1 MAKTGINQVTTAQ
14 TFQTWLDRTNEIVN
28 IIGSDAMTASSLGDT
43 TTGNATL
50 VGDFTANT
58 VIAEDL
64 FRADNIS
71 PKSGSTSIAASAPV
85 NITTALQNV
94 HTHTSTAGPR
104 MLLSSG
110 SVIWTTGFNNTT
122 DNNYILNT
130 GSGTTK
136 FSLTPVGN
144 LTTAG
149 SITAGT
155 GGFIGNV
162 TGDVSGQAGTVA
174 ALTGRDTDDLSEGTT
189 NLYFTEGRARDAL
202 SGGTGVTYNSTT
214 GSISIGQPVAA
225 SSTVNFLQLNAIRQ
239 TNINLPSTN
248 TPWFSQ
254 MNMISTSGTSGSDA
268 TNVGIISVDGE
279 DFVKLVLA
287 YNPNTTDPDAPYNS
301 APKAMSTLFYGDMQ
315 ISDASAG
322 AGNLAPTKA
331 KFIVSSS
338 DAAEGNIFASGNI
351 TAFATISDM
360 RRKENIER
368 IPDALEK
375 VSQLGGYTFNFIN
388 DDRKMT
394 GVIAQ
399 ELEKVLPEAVYE
411 TQDPTTNEDIK
422 AVHYGNVV
430 GLLIEAIKDLK
441 TELDDLK
448 NAS

>member
-28 IIGSDAMTASSLGDT
+28 IIGTDAMTASSLGDT

-71 PKSGSTSIAASAPV
+71 PRSGSTSIAVSAPV

-136 FSLTPVGN
+136 FSLTPAGN

-174 ALTGRDTDDLSEGTT
+174 AFTGRDTDDLSEGST
-189 NLYFTEGRARDAL
+189 NLYFTNARARGAI
-202 SGGTGVTYNSTT
+202 SAGTGITITN
-214 GSISIGQPVAA
+214 GEISIGQEVA
-225 SSTVNFLQLNAIRQ
+225 SSSIVNFLQLNAIRQ

-268 TNVGIISVDGE
+268 INAGIISVDGE
-279 DFVKLVLA
+279 DFVKLVLS
-287 YNPNTTDPDAPYNS
+287 YDPNTTDPDAPYNS
-301 APKAMSTLFYGDMQ
+301 APKGMTTVFYGDMQ

-322 AGNLAPTKA
+322 AGNLATTKA
-331 KFIVSSS
+331 KFIVNSS

-360 RRKENIER
+360 RRKENVER
-368 IPDALEK
+368 ITGAIEK
-375 VSQLGGYTFNFIN
+375 VSQIGGYTFNFIN
-388 DDRKMT
+388 DDRRMT

-411 TQDPTTNEDIK
+411 TQDPNTKEDIK

-441 TELDDLK
+441 MELDDLK
-448 NAS
+448 NAN

>member
-71 PKSGSTSIAASAPV
+71 PRDGSTEISVSAPI
-85 NITTALQNV
+85 NITSSLQNV

-104 MLLSSG
+104 IVLSSG
-110 SVIWTTGFNNTT
+110 SVVWTTGFSNIT
-122 DNNYILNT
+122 DNSFILNT
-130 GSGTTK
+130 GAGNNKLELTT
-136 FSLTPVGN
+136 TGN

-189 NLYFTEGRARDAL
+189 NLYFTNNRARLAL
-202 SGGTGVTYNSTT
+202 SGGEGVTYDSTT

-225 SSTVNFLQLNAIRQ
+225 SSIVNFLQLNAVRIQ
-239 TNINLPSTN
+239 NINLPSTN
-248 TPWFSQ
+248 TAWFSQ
-254 MNMISTSGTSGSDA
+254 TNMTSGSGESG
-268 TNVGIISVDGE
+268 TNAANYGRISVDGRA
-279 DFVKLVLA
+279 FIQFQLG
-287 YNPNTTDPDAPYNS
+287 YNPNTTDPNAAGNS
-301 APKAMSTLFYGDMQ
+301 VPATQTTFLEGEMQ
-315 ISDASAG
+315 IND
-322 AGNLAPTKA
+322 GNVAPTKA
-331 KFIVSSS
+331 KLIINSSTAS
-338 DAAEGNIFASGNI
+338 EGNIFASGNI

>member
-71 PKSGSTSIAASAPV
+71 PRDGSTEISVSAPI
-85 NITTALQNV
+85 NITSSLQNV

-104 MLLSSG
+104 IVLSSG
-110 SVIWTTGFNNTT
+110 SVVWTTGFSNIT
-122 DNNYILNT
+122 DNSFILNT
-130 GSGTTK
+130 GAGNNKLELTT
-136 FSLTPVGN
+136 TGN

-189 NLYFTEGRARDAL
+189 NLYFTNNRARLAL
-202 SGGTGVTYNSTT
+202 SGGEGVTYDSTT

-225 SSTVNFLQLNAIRQ
+225 SSIVNFLQLNAVRIQ
-239 TNINLPSTN
+239 NINLPSTN
-248 TPWFSQ
+248 TAWFSQ
-254 MNMISTSGTSGSDA
+254 TNMTSGSGESG
-268 TNVGIISVDGE
+268 TNAANYGRISVDGRA
-279 DFVKLVLA
+279 FIQFQLG
-287 YNPNTTDPDAPYNS
+287 YNPNTTEPNAAGNS
-301 APKAMSTLFYGDMQ
+301 VPATQTTFLEGEMQ
-315 ISDASAG
+315 IND
-322 AGNLAPTKA
+322 GNVAPTKA
-331 KFIVSSS
+331 KLIINSSTAS
-338 DAAEGNIFASGNI
+338 EGNIFASGNI

>member
-71 PKSGSTSIAASAPV
+71 PRDGSTEISVSAPI
-85 NITTALQNV
+85 NITSSLQNV

-104 MLLSSG
+104 IVLSSG
-110 SVIWTTGFNNTT
+110 SVVWTTGFSNIT
-122 DNNYILNT
+122 DNSFILNT
-130 GSGTTK
+130 GAGNNKLELTT
-136 FSLTPVGN
+136 TGN

-162 TGDVSGQAGTVA
+162 TGNISGQAGTVA

-189 NLYFTEGRARDAL
+189 NLYFTNDRARLAL
-202 SGGTGVTYNSTT
+202 SGGEGVTYNSTT
-214 GSISIGQPVAA
+214 GAISIGQSVAV
-225 SSTVNFLQLNAIRQ
+225 SSSVNFLQLNAIRQ
-239 TNINLPSTN
+239 KNINLPSTN

-268 TNVGIISVDGE
+268 TNAGIISVDGE
-279 DFVKLVLA
+279 DFVKLVLS

-301 APKAMSTLFYGDMQ
+301 APKGMTTLFYGDMQ
-315 ISDASAG
+315 ISDADA
-322 AGNLAPTKA
+322 AQDNRAPTKA

>member
-71 PKSGSTSIAASAPV
+71 PRDGSTEISVSAPI
-85 NITTALQNV
+85 NITSSLQNV

-104 MLLSSG
+104 IVLSSG
-110 SVIWTTGFNNTT
+110 SVVWTTGFSNIT
-122 DNNYILNT
+122 DNSFILNT
-130 GSGTTK
+130 GAGNNKLELTT
-136 FSLTPVGN
+136 TGN

-155 GGFIGNV
+155 GGFIGDV
-162 TGDVSGQAGTVA
+162 TGNISGQAGTVA

-189 NLYFTEGRARDAL
+189 NLYFTEDRARLAL
-202 SGGTGVTYNSTT
+202 SGGEGVTYNSTT

-225 SSTVNFLQLNAIRQ
+225 SSIVSFLQLNAIRQ

-254 MNMISTSGTSGSDA
+254 MNMISMSGTSGSDA
-268 TNVGIISVDGE
+268 TNFGNISVDTQ
-279 DFVKLVLA
+279 DFVKFVLS
-287 YNPNTTDPDAPYNS
+287 YDPNTTDPDAPYNS
-301 APKAMSTLFYGDMQ
+301 APKGMTTLLYGDMQ
-315 ISDASAG
+315 INDASAG
-322 AGNLAPTKA
+322 ADNLAPTKA
-331 KFIVSSS
+331 KFIVNSS

-448 NAS
+448 NAD

>member
-28 IIGSDAMTASSLGDT
+28 IIGTDAMTASSLGDT

-71 PKSGSTSIAASAPV
+71 PRSGSTSIAVSAPV

-136 FSLTPVGN
+136 FSLTPAGN

-174 ALTGRDTDDLSEGTT
+174 AFTGRDTDDLSEGST
-189 NLYFTEGRARDAL
+189 NLYFTNARARGAI
-202 SGGTGVTYNSTT
+202 SAGTGITITN
-214 GSISIGQPVAA
+214 GQISIGQEVA
-225 SSTVNFLQLNAIRQ
+225 SSSIVNFLQLNAIRQ

-268 TNVGIISVDGE
+268 INAGIISVDGE
-279 DFVKLVLA
+279 DFVKLVLS
-287 YNPNTTDPDAPYNS
+287 YDPNTTDPDAPYNS
-301 APKAMSTLFYGDMQ
+301 APKGMTTVFYGDMQ

-322 AGNLAPTKA
+322 AGNLATTKA
-331 KFIVSSS
+331 KFIVNSS

-360 RRKENIER
+360 RRKENVER
-368 IPDALEK
+368 ITGAIEK
-375 VSQLGGYTFNFIN
+375 VSQIGGYTFNFIN
-388 DDRKMT
+388 DDRRMT

-411 TQDPTTNEDIK
+411 TQDPNTKEDIK

-441 TELDDLK
+441 MELDDLK
-448 NAS
+448 NAN

>member
-14 TFQTWLDRTNEIVN
+14 TFQTWLDRTNEIVD
-28 IIGSDAMTASSLGDT
+28 IIGSDAMTASTLGDS

-50 VGDFTANT
+50 IGSFTANT
-58 VIAEDL
+58 VISEDL
-64 FRADNIS
+64 LRADNIS
-71 PKSGSTSIAASAPV
+71 PKDGSTSIAVSAPV
-85 NITTALQNV
+85 NITTSLQNV

-104 MLLSSG
+104 ILLSSG
-110 SVIWTTGFNNTT
+110 SVVWTTGFNNVT
-122 DNNYILNT
+122 DNNFILNT
-130 GSGTTK
+130 GPGDNK
-136 FSLTPVGN
+136 FVLTPTGN

-162 TGDVSGQAGTVA
+162 TGNVTGNITGTVSSIA
-174 ALTGRDTDDLSEGTT
+174 NHTTDALTEGSS
-189 NLYFTEGRARDAL
+189 NLYFTTARARGAI
-202 SGGTGVTYNSTT
+202 SAGTGITITN
-214 GSISIGQPVAA
+214 GQISIGQAVATT
-225 SSTVNFLQLNAIRQ
+225 SMVSFRQINAIRQ

-248 TPWFSQ
+248 TAWFSQ
-254 MNMISTSGTSGSDA
+254 MNMISTSGTSGTDA
-268 TNVGIISVDGE
+268 INAGIISVDGE
-279 DFVKLVLA
+279 DFVKFVLS
-287 YNPNTTDPDAPYNS
+287 YNPNTTDPEAPYNS

-315 ISDASAG
+315 ISDAAD
-322 AGNLAPTKA
+322 AVGNLAPTKA

-360 RRKENIER
+360 RRKENVER
-368 IPDALEK
+368 ITGAIEK
-375 VSQLGGYTFNFIN
+375 VSQIGGYTFNFIN
-388 DDRKMT
+388 DDRRMT

-411 TQDPTTNEDIK
+411 TQDPNTQEDIK

-441 TELDDLK
+441 MELDDLK
-448 NAS
+448 NAN

>member
-28 IIGSDAMTASSLGDT
+28 IIGTDAMTASSLGDT

-50 VGDFTANT
+50 VGNFTANT

-71 PKSGSTSIAASAPV
+71 PRSGSTSIAVSAPV

-136 FSLTPVGN
+136 FSLTPAGN

-174 ALTGRDTDDLSEGTT
+174 AFTGRDTDDLSEGST
-189 NLYFTEGRARDAL
+189 NLYFTNARARGAI
-202 SGGTGVTYNSTT
+202 SAGTGITITN
-214 GSISIGQPVAA
+214 GEISIGQEVA
-225 SSTVNFLQLNAIRQ
+225 SSSIVNFLQLNAIRQ

-268 TNVGIISVDGE
+268 INAGIISVDGE
-279 DFVKLVLA
+279 DFVKLVLS
-287 YNPNTTDPDAPYNS
+287 YDPNTTDPDAPYNS
-301 APKAMSTLFYGDMQ
+301 APKGMTTVFYGDMQ

-322 AGNLAPTKA
+322 AGNLATTKA
-331 KFIVSSS
+331 KFIVNSS

-360 RRKENIER
+360 RRKENVER
-368 IPDALEK
+368 ITGAIEK
-375 VSQLGGYTFNFIN
+375 VSQIGGYTFNFIN
-388 DDRKMT
+388 DDRRMT

-411 TQDPTTNEDIK
+411 TQDPNTKEDIK

-441 TELDDLK
+441 MELDDLK
-448 NAS
+448 NAN

>member
-28 IIGSDAMTASSLGDT
+28 IIGTDAMTASSLGDT

-71 PKSGSTSIAASAPV
+71 PRSGSTSIAVSAPV

-136 FSLTPVGN
+136 FSLTPAGN

-174 ALTGRDTDDLSEGTT
+174 AFTGRNTDDLSEGSA
-189 NLYFTEGRARDAL
+189 NLYFTNARARGAI
-202 SGGTGVTYNSTT
+202 SAGTGITITN
-214 GSISIGQPVAA
+214 GQISIGQAVATT
-225 SSTVNFLQLNAIRQ
+225 SIVNFLQLNVIRQ

-268 TNVGIISVDGE
+268 TNAGIISVDGE
-279 DFVKLVLA
+279 DFVKLILS
-287 YNPNTTDPDAPYNS
+287 YDPNTTDPDAPYNS
-301 APKAMSTLFYGDMQ
+301 APKGMTTLFYGDMQ

-322 AGNLAPTKA
+322 VGNLAPTKA
-331 KFIVSSS
+331 KFIVNSS

-360 RRKENIER
+360 RRKENVER
-368 IPDALEK
+368 ITGAIEK
-375 VSQLGGYTFNFIN
+375 VSQIGGYTFNFIN
-388 DDRKMT
+388 DDRRMT

-411 TQDPTTNEDIK
+411 TQDPNTKEDIK

-441 TELDDLK
+441 MELDDLK
-448 NAS
+448 NAN

>member
-71 PKSGSTSIAASAPV
+71 PRDGSTEISVSAPI
-85 NITTALQNV
+85 NITSSLQNV

-104 MLLSSG
+104 IVLSSG
-110 SVIWTTGFNNTT
+110 SVVWTTGFSNIT
-122 DNNYILNT
+122 DNSFILNT
-130 GSGTTK
+130 GAGNNKLELTT
-136 FSLTPVGN
+136 TGN

-155 GGFIGNV
+155 GGFIGDV
-162 TGDVSGQAGTVA
+162 TGNISGQAGTVA

-189 NLYFTEGRARDAL
+189 NLYFTEDRARLAL
-202 SGGTGVTYNSTT
+202 SGGEGVTYNSTT

-225 SSTVNFLQLNAIRQ
+225 SSIVSFLQLNAIRQ

-254 MNMISTSGTSGSDA
+254 MNMISMSGTSGSDA
-268 TNVGIISVDGE
+268 TNVGIISLDVK
-279 DFVKLVLA
+279 DFVKFVLS
-287 YNPNTTDPDAPYNS
+287 YDPNTTDPDAPYNS
-301 APKAMSTLFYGDMQ
+301 APKGMTTLLYGDMQ
-315 ISDASAG
+315 INDASAG
-322 AGNLAPTKA
+322 ADNLAPTKA

-448 NAS
+448 NAD

>member
-28 IIGSDAMTASSLGDT
+28 IIGTDAMTASSLGDT

-71 PKSGSTSIAASAPV
+71 PRSGSTSIAVSAPV

-104 MLLSSG
+104 ILLSSG

-136 FSLTPVGN
+136 FSLTPAGN

-174 ALTGRDTDDLSEGTT
+174 AFTGRNTDDLSEGSA
-189 NLYFTEGRARDAL
+189 NLYFTNARARGAI
-202 SGGTGVTYNSTT
+202 SAGTGITITN
-214 GSISIGQPVAA
+214 GQISIGQAVATT
-225 SSTVNFLQLNAIRQ
+225 SIVNFLQLNVIRQ

-268 TNVGIISVDGE
+268 TNAGIISVDGE
-279 DFVKLVLA
+279 DFVKLILS
-287 YNPNTTDPDAPYNS
+287 YDPNTTDPDAPYNS
-301 APKAMSTLFYGDMQ
+301 APKGMTTLFYGDMQ

-322 AGNLAPTKA
+322 VGNLAPTKA
-331 KFIVSSS
+331 KFIVNSS

-360 RRKENIER
+360 RRKENVER
-368 IPDALEK
+368 ITGAIEK
-375 VSQLGGYTFNFIN
+375 VSQIGGYTFNFIN
-388 DDRKMT
+388 DDRRMT

-411 TQDPTTNEDIK
+411 TQDPNTKEDIK

-441 TELDDLK
+441 MELDDLK
-448 NAS
+448 NAN

>member
-71 PKSGSTSIAASAPV
+71 PRDGSTEISVSAPI
-85 NITTALQNV
+85 NITSSLQNV

-104 MLLSSG
+104 IVLSSG
-110 SVIWTTGFNNTT
+110 SVVWTTGFSNIT
-122 DNNYILNT
+122 DNSFILNT
-130 GSGTTK
+130 GAGNNKLELTT
-136 FSLTPVGN
+136 TGN

-155 GGFIGNV
+155 GGFIGDV
-162 TGDVSGQAGTVA
+162 TGNISGQAGTVA

-189 NLYFTEGRARDAL
+189 NLYFTEDRARLAL
-202 SGGTGVTYNSTT
+202 SGGEGVTYNSTT

-225 SSTVNFLQLNAIRQ
+225 SSIVSFLQLNAIRQ

-254 MNMISTSGTSGSDA
+254 MNMISMSGTSGSDA
-268 TNVGIISVDGE
+268 TNFGNISVDTQ
-279 DFVKLVLA
+279 DFVKFVLS
-287 YNPNTTDPDAPYNS
+287 YDPNTTDPDAPYNS
-301 APKAMSTLFYGDMQ
+301 APKGMTTLLYGDMQ
-315 ISDASAG
+315 INDASAG

-331 KFIVSSS
+331 KFIVNSS

-448 NAS
+448 NAD

>member
-28 IIGSDAMTASSLGDT
+28 IIGTDAMTASSLGDT

-71 PKSGSTSIAASAPV
+71 PRSGSTSIAVSAPV

-104 MLLSSG
+104 ILLSSG

-136 FSLTPVGN
+136 FSLTPAGN

-174 ALTGRDTDDLSEGTT
+174 AFTGRNTDDLSEGSA
-189 NLYFTEGRARDAL
+189 NLYFTNARARGAI
-202 SGGTGVTYNSTT
+202 SAGTGVTISA
-214 GSISIGQPVAA
+214 GGQISIGQAVAT
-225 SSTVNFLQLNAIRQ
+225 SSLPTFAQINAAGYDSISV
-239 TNINLPSTN
+239 PSAGTS
-248 TPWFSQ
+248 WFNQ
-254 MNMISTSGTSGSDA
+254 MNLDSFSDTATLGGTTLGA
-268 TNVGIISVDGE
+268 NVGRISVDGKK
-279 DFVKLVLA
+279 FAHFILG
-287 YNPNTTDPDAPYNS
+287 YNPTTTDPSLPFNSTPSLQQTDLFGILNVVDSGSSIPSYATVLVTSADA
-301 APKAMSTLFYGDMQ
+301 TQ
-315 ISDASAG
+315 
-322 AGNLAPTKA
+322 
-331 KFIVSSS
+331 
-338 DAAEGNIFASGNI
+338 GNIIATGNI
-351 TAFATISDM
+351 TAFGTTSDI

-368 IPDALEK
+368 ITGAIEK
-375 VSQLGGYTFNFIN
+375 VSQINGYTYNFIG
-388 DDRKMT
+388 DERRIT

-411 TQDPTTNEDIK
+411 TQDPKTQEEIK
-422 AVHYGNVV
+422 AVRYGNMV

-441 TELDDLK
+441 MELDNLK
-448 NAS
+448 NAN

>member
-28 IIGSDAMTASSLGDT
+28 IIGTDAMTASSLGDT

-71 PKSGSTSIAASAPV
+71 PRSGSTSIAVSAPV

-136 FSLTPVGN
+136 FSLTPAGN

-174 ALTGRDTDDLSEGTT
+174 AFTGRDTDDLSEGST
-189 NLYFTEGRARDAL
+189 NLYFTNARARGAI
-202 SGGTGVTYNSTT
+202 SAGTGITITN
-214 GSISIGQPVAA
+214 GEISIGQEVA
-225 SSTVNFLQLNAIRQ
+225 SSSSVNFLQLNAIRQ

-268 TNVGIISVDGE
+268 INAGIISVDGE
-279 DFVKLVLA
+279 DFVKLVLS
-287 YNPNTTDPDAPYNS
+287 YDPNTTDPDAPYNS
-301 APKAMSTLFYGDMQ
+301 APKGMTTVFYGDMQ

-322 AGNLAPTKA
+322 AGNLATTKA
-331 KFIVSSS
+331 KFIVNSS

-360 RRKENIER
+360 RRKENVER
-368 IPDALEK
+368 ITGAIEK
-375 VSQLGGYTFNFIN
+375 VSQIGGYTFNFIN
-388 DDRKMT
+388 DDRRMT

-411 TQDPTTNEDIK
+411 TQDPNTKEDIK

-441 TELDDLK
+441 MELDDLK
-448 NAS
+448 NAN